1 MNHVLVINGLDGP
14 LARILGCDCARCTNG
29 TRQAH
34 TSASLISLNDQ
45 GEATHHVL
53 FDIGLGVSDSLMSI
67 PYLQGSRARL
77 DWLCLSHWHP
87 DHTAGMNQLIVSRH
101 ANNKRNKLNLPPL
114 PIWCRPGTAE
124 WVQQHHDFEFGLCE
138 LHTTGNNEPPG
149 ILLPPLPISLPDVT
163 ITPVT
168 VAHLNADKGVDGRRP
183 RYACAAFVI
192 ETAAKKAILLWD
204 LDSSNEWLVNPQT
217 PEQETAVAYL
227 SHADYLFAD
236 TAFWQ
241 AKPNKTTSHPSFTN
255 VQRYARRLQPRQ
267 TFLVHLSGH
276 PDGRGNAGWG
286 WGNGR
291 WQAEARRVWQ
301 DEQLPGQVHV
311 PAIGDCFTL

>member
-1 MNHVLVINGLDGP
+1 MKHLLAINGLDGP
-14 LARILGCDCARCTNG
+14 LARILGCDCGRCTKP

-34 TSASLISLNDQ
+34 TSASLISLNEQ
-45 GEATHHVL
+45 GKTVHHIL
-53 FDIGLGVSDSLMSI
+53 FDVGLGVGESLLAN
-67 PYLQGSRARL
+67 PHLQGSGARL

-101 ANNKRNKLNLPPL
+101 TNGKRNKLNLPPL
-114 PIWCRPGTAE
+114 SLWCRPGTAE
-124 WVQQHHDFEFGLCE
+124 WVKQHHDFEFSLCT

-149 ILLPPLPISLPDVT
+149 TLLPPLPIPLPDVT

-168 VAHLNADKGVDGRRP
+168 VAHLNADHGVNDTQP
-183 RYACAAFVI
+183 RYCCAGFII
-192 ETAAKKAILLWD
+192 ETAHKKAILLWD
-204 LDSSNEWLVNPQT
+204 VDSSNEWLVNPQT
-217 PEQETAVAYL
+217 PEQRTAVTHL
-227 SHADYLFAD
+227 SHADYLFVD

-241 AKPNKTTSHPSFTN
+241 AKPNKTTSHPSFSN
-255 VQRYARRLQPRQ
+255 VQRYAASLQPRQ

-276 PDGRGNAGWG
+276 PDGRGNPGWG

-301 DEQLPGQVHV
+301 AKQLPGQVHV
-311 PAIGDCFTL
+311 PAIGDCFCL